1 MKSWKWGAYGK
12 HPVVKDYIRV
22 GEESPLLNIFSRWI
36 EAGYAAV
43 SQTGTSHSWRFFAK
57 GLQGSE
63 VVCGLVRDSRDGVG
77 RAFPLLILGSG
88 ALEIWEARWP
98 GIPDACEACWQ
109 RMEYLS
115 TQRMYDLAELK
126 GALARLPSPVWSEHE
141 SPVEPAHDL
150 PPMEGG
156 AVFLPLPETGDQRA
170 RIVQLLAGFKA
181 MGANPEAV
189 FIGGRME
196 KPVIAIFTRGLF
208 AEDFGRLWRDG

>member
-115 TQRMYDLAELK
+115 TQRMYDL
-126 GALARLPSPVWSEHE
+126 
-141 SPVEPAHDL
+141 